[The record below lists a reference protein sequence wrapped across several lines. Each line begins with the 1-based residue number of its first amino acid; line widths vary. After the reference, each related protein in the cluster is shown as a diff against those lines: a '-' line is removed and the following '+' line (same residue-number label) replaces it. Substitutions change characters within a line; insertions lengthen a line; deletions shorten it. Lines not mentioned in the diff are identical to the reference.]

1 MTFKGS
7 HPTLRRHVG
16 LTKSRGERICSVGCG
31 GIGRLSR
38 FEPSFSSRRR
48 DVTCTRSNIGLS
60 PTVKLRD
67 SKRFR
72 TSSDS
77 SEPRLRL
84 RNRSETPFR
93 LCSQRRSPTRFTECG
108 FLLRTTTLM
117 DVFTEKKRREIMSR
131 VKNRNTRQEL
141 LVRSL
146 LHRLGYRFRVH
157 RGDLPGTPDIV
168 LPKYRTAI
176 FVNGCFWHG
185 HSCPRGRLPA
195 SNRDYWKAKI
205 NTNIARD
212 RQNYKSLARLQ
223 WKTIVVWACETSSL
237 VKLTDLGHRLAKQI
251 GSRQERM

>member
-1 MTFKGS
+1 
-7 HPTLRRHVG
+7 
-16 LTKSRGERICSVGCG
+16 
-31 GIGRLSR
+31 
-38 FEPSFSSRRR
+38 
-48 DVTCTRSNIGLS
+48 
-60 PTVKLRD
+60 
-67 SKRFR
+67 
-72 TSSDS
+72 
-77 SEPRLRL
+77 
-84 RNRSETPFR
+84 
-93 LCSQRRSPTRFTECG
+93 
-108 FLLRTTTLM
+108 M

-237 VKLTDLGHRLAKQI
+237 VKLTDWAIVLRSRSEAAKKECEPVVCSFLLPRPNI
-251 GSRQERM
+251 ASV